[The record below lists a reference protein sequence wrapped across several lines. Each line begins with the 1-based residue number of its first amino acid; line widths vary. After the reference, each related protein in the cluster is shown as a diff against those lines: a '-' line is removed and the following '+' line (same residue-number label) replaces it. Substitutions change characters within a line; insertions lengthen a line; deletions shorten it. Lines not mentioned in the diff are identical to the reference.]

1 MQFIFNYWFRYFVI
15 FITMSLGGIS
25 LNAGGLSLLHLGYE
39 GDVLI
44 IRYSIPYDGVIEIKI
59 LNQENRIIWR
69 NQFNKIKGEYGIR
82 IPRSELENAK
92 TYEIMYK
99 GRLQRGKI

>member
-1 MQFIFNYWFRYFVI
+1 
-15 FITMSLGGIS
+15 
-25 LNAGGLSLLHLGYE
+25 
-39 GDVLI
+39 
-44 IRYSIPYDGVIEIKI
+44 VIEIKI